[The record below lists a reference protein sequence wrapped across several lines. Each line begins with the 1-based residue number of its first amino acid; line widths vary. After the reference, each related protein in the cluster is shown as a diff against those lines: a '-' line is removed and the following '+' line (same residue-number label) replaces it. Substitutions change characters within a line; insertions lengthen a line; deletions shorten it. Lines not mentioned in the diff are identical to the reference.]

1 MQLNRMEDAHA
12 LHETSCFLQNH
23 NQSKI
28 AMQFSPRPASTV
40 AGMLFLFWITYR
52 THFCPDFIKIHKI
65 HQRRKCRGF
74 WNYHL
79 VTISI
84 GISQINLNSLLRYGN
99 PDIQFLGSLKNKI
112 WIHNIWSVLIMN
124 LTPDFIS
131 NNFFSFWFR
140 IWLKYGNPELK
151 KYFLILYVAIRL
163 WIIRLIFLPTPNFD
177 FIFTLRSY
185 KGYHISEGY

>member
-1 MQLNRMEDAHA
+1 MLRIETQLRM
-12 LHETSCFLQNH
+12 
-23 NQSKI
+23 
-28 AMQFSPRPASTV
+28 FSSSHS
-40 AGMLFLFWITYR
+40 
-52 THFCPDFIKIHKI
+52 THFCPDIIKIHKI
-65 HQRRKCRGF
+65 HQCRKYCGF

-79 VTISI
+79 GTISI

-99 PDIQFLGSLKNKI
+99 PDIQFLGTLKNKI

-140 IWLKYGNPELK
+140 IWLKYGKPELK

-185 KGYHISEGY
+185 KGCHISEGY